1 MDWDD
6 VRCALAIGR
15 RGSMA
20 AAALALNLDQTTVSR
35 RLKALERAL
44 DTPLFER
51 HKGRLMPTTAG
62 QVLMQ
67 RGARM
72 EQEAAALQR
81 LGADLHTVVQGVVRV
96 TVIDTLAANF
106 LVHHLAALRFQHPK
120 LHVELATCSE
130 SLDLS
135 RREADLA
142 VRLARPERGD
152 FVTQR
157 VAGLSYGVY
166 ARCTGQPRS
175 PDTDSGSDTA
185 SRSDSVRK
193 SDTAP
198 THWLAYDHML
208 ANVPEMRWLTE
219 RLQRDEG
226 SEGPAAQI
234 VMRCNNID
242 VLASA
247 AADGVGC
254 VALPDLVGARHPG
267 LQRLSL
273 DGPAVP
279 TREIW
284 LLTPRELRAV
294 PRIDAVWRW
303 LVQVFQAN
311 AQALNCPPHLPN
323 RG

>member
-15 RGSMA
+15 SGSMA

-106 LVHHLAALRFQHPK
+106 LVHHLAALRLQYPK

-166 ARCTGQPRS
+166 VRRAGQPRS
-175 PDTDSGSDTA
+175 PDTDSGSDADSA
-185 SRSDSVRK
+185 SDGVRK
-193 SDTAP
+193 RDTAP
-198 THWLAYDHML
+198 TPWLAYDHTL

-226 SEGPAAQI
+226 ADGPEAQI

-254 VALPDLVGARHPG
+254 VALPDLVGASHPG
-267 LQRLSL
+267 LRRLAL